1 MNRLSVPLAL
11 LVVGVLASAA
21 LAEKVKVKP
30 VKEWKCSVADVKLK
44 KDAPSVITSQKELE
58 KVWKSWKVEGKAPAV
73 DFEKEIV
80 VVTTGDGSKLSLSLT
95 LDDKGNLQV
104 LALAT
109 RDLAEGFRYVIATVS
124 RKGVKSVDGKTL
136 PK

>member
-1 MNRLSVPLAL
+1 MSRFCVPLAL

-30 VKEWKCSVADVKLK
+30 VKEWKGSVADVKLK

-95 LDDKGNLQV
+95 LDDKGNLQM
-104 LALAT
+104 LGLAT

-124 RKGVKSVDGKTL
+124 RKGVKTVDGKEL

>member
-1 MNRLSVPLAL
+1 MSRFCVPLAL

-30 VKEWKCSVADVKLK
+30 VKEWKGSVADVKLK
-44 KDAPSVITSQKELE
+44 KDAPSVITTQKELE

-73 DFEKEIV
+73 DFDKEIV

-104 LALAT
+104 LGLAT

-124 RKGVKSVDGKTL
+124 RKGVKTVDGKEL